1 MEKKDIK
8 KDVKKK
14 LVKKQESALPEFK
27 IMASSD
33 VSKGVYSNVAVIQHT
48 QNEFMIDFLM
58 KFGGDGQ
65 LVSRV
70 ILSPQHVIS
79 FIDALEKNIEKYESK
94 FGKIKKNQ
102 KPKVPVH

>member
-14 LVKKQESALPEFK
+14 IVKKQESVPPEFK
-27 IMASSD
+27 ILASSD

-58 KFGGDGQ
+58 KLGGDAQ

-79 FIDALEKNIEKYESK
+79 FIDALEKNIEKYEPK
-94 FGKIKKNQ
+94 FGKIRKEK